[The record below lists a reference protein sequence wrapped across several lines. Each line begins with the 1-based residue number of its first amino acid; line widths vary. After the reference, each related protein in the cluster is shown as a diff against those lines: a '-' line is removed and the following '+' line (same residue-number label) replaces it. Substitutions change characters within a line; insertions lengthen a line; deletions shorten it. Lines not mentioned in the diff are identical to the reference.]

1 MEAKGKKLVAPA
13 EKKVVKKVETK
24 RAENGKKQLAPQ
36 KLLLLVTIVNRQKAD
51 YYIDFIESFE
61 CNFELNVSAIGTAPK
76 DVKSLLNLSD
86 DSKTVIFAVIR
97 QDKEKDVLYALDQK
111 FAAIRGGKGIAFTV
125 PMTSTIG
132 VMLYRFLCNNK

>member
-13 EKKVVKKVETK
+13 EKVVKKIETK

-36 KLLLLVTIVNRQKAD
+36 KLLMLVTIVNRQKAD
-51 YYIDFIESFE
+51 YYTDLIESFE
-61 CNFELNVSAIGTAPK
+61 CNFELNVSAIGTAPQ
-76 DVKSLLNLSD
+76 DVKSLLHVTD
-86 DSKTVIFAVIR
+86 DSKTVILAVIR
-97 QDKEKDVLYALDQK
+97 QDKEKDALYALDQK
-111 FAAIRGGKGIAFTV
+111 FATIRGGKGIAFTV